1 MDGCIALSFSW
12 FYNARMPIVKKTR
25 LFCLLVFVSFFLV
38 HFSCRR
44 DSGIASPAEL
54 ILEKASVYTQDEM
67 RPWAEAVAIAGGR
80 IVYVG
85 ASPEASKFKGKGTK
99 VIDLSGKMV
108 LPGFHDSHVH
118 LVTGGIE
125 LGQCNLNGLAT
136 REEILAKIRDYALAH
151 PEKPWIAGGGW
162 DLPIFPGANPTKE
175 ELDGVVRDRPAY
187 LSAADGHSAWVNSRA
202 LEIAGVSVA
211 TPDPENG
218 RIERIPGSLEP
229 SGTLREAAMRLV
241 RRFIPEPTPE
251 EYEAGLLA
259 GLALANRF
267 GITSIIEASADDD
280 ILNAYEAADRS
291 KRLTVRVLASI
302 HVDTDRGIEQIEDLV
317 EKMHKFRGQYLRAT
331 AAKIFA
337 DGVIESHTAALLEP
351 YIDRPGDR
359 GKPLLEQAA
368 FDRLA
373 INLDKAG
380 FQIHIHA
387 IGDRAVRMSLNA
399 LEAARTANGPGDAR
413 HHIAHLEL
421 VDPADI
427 PRFQA
432 LGVVANFQPLWAY
445 PDLYITRLTEPI
457 LGPERSRRI
466 YPIGS
471 LVRNGALVVGGSDW
485 SVSSLNP
492 LEAIQVAV
500 TRRAPGDSAGAAWLP
515 EELIDLPT
523 ALAAYTINGAYL
535 SHQEEITGSIETGKA
550 ADLVVLDRNLF
561 EIPSAEIHQVKV
573 RMTLID
579 GKIVFSAAD

>member
-1 MDGCIALSFSW
+1 MQIE
-12 FYNARMPIVKKTR
+12 KKTR
-25 LFCLLVFVSFFLV
+25 LFRFLVIASFFLIQL
-38 HFSCRR
+38 SCRR
-44 DSGIASPAEL
+44 DSGISSPAEL
-54 ILEKASVYTQDEM
+54 ILDRASVYTLDKSQ
-67 RPWAEAVAIAGGR
+67 PWAEAVAIAQGK

-85 ASPEASKFKGKGTK
+85 ASPGVAKFRGKNTN
-99 VIDLSGKMV
+99 VIDLAGKMV

-125 LGQCNLNGLAT
+125 LEQCNLNGLAT
-136 REEILAKIRDYALAH
+136 REEILAQIRDYAVAH
-151 PEKPWIAGGGW
+151 PEKSWIVGGGW
-162 DLPIFPGANPTKE
+162 DLPVFPEANPTKE
-175 ELDGVVRDRPAY
+175 DLDGVVRDRPAY

-202 LEIAGVSVA
+202 LEIAGVSPA

-218 RIERIPGSLEP
+218 RIERIPGSSEP
-229 SGTLREAAMRLV
+229 SGTLRESAMRLV
-241 RRFIPEPTPE
+241 GRFVPESTIE
-251 EYEAGLLA
+251 EYESGLRA

-267 GITSIIEASADDD
+267 GITSIIEASADDS
-280 ILNAYEAADRS
+280 ILRAYEAADRS
-291 KRLTVRVLASI
+291 GRLTVRVLASI
-302 HVDTDRGIEQIEDLV
+302 HVDTDKGIEQIEDLV
-317 EKMHKFRGQYLRAT
+317 AKMRKFRGQYLRAT

-337 DGVIESHTAALLEP
+337 DGVIESHTAALLES

-387 IGDRAVRMSLNA
+387 IGDRAVRMSLDA
-399 LEAARTANGPGDAR
+399 LEAAREANGPRDSR

-421 VDPADI
+421 IHPADI

-445 PDLYITRLTEPI
+445 PDLYITKLTEPI
-457 LGPERSRRI
+457 LGPERSRRL

-471 LVRNGALVVGGSDW
+471 LVRSGAMVVGGSDW

-492 LEAIQVAV
+492 LVAIQVAV
-500 TRRAPGDSAGAAWLP
+500 TRRDPEDSAGAAWLP

-523 ALAAYTINGAYL
+523 ALAAYTINGADL
-535 SHQEEITGSIETGKA
+535 GHQEEITGSIETGKA

-561 EIPSAEIHQVKV
+561 EIPSTEIHQVKV
-573 RMTLID
+573 RMTLLE
-579 GKIVFSAAD
+579 GKIVFSSAD

>member
-1 MDGCIALSFSW
+1 M
-12 FYNARMPIVKKTR
+12 RIVKKTR
-25 LFCLLVFVSFFLV
+25 LFRLLAFVSLLLIQ
-38 HFSCRR
+38 FSCRR
-44 DSGIASPAEL
+44 DSGISSPAEL
-54 ILEKASVYTQDEM
+54 ILDKASVYTLNQSQ
-67 RPWAEAVAIAGGR
+67 PWAEAVAIAGGK

-85 ASPEASKFKGKGTK
+85 ASPGVTRFRGKSTK

-125 LGQCNLNGLAT
+125 LEQCNLNGLAT
-136 REEILAKIRDYALAH
+136 REEILAKIRDYALSH

-162 DLPIFPGANPTKE
+162 DLPIFPEANPTKE
-175 ELDGVVRDRPAY
+175 ELDGVVDNRPAY

-202 LEIAGVSVA
+202 LEIAGVSAA

-218 RIERIPGSLEP
+218 RVERAPGSAEP

-241 RRFIPEPTPE
+241 GRFVPEPTPE
-251 EYEAGLLA
+251 EYETGLLS

-267 GITSIIEASADDD
+267 GITSIIEASADDN
-280 ILNAYEAADRS
+280 ILSAYEEADRS
-291 KRLTVRVLASI
+291 GRLTVRVLASI
-302 HVDTDRGIEQIEDLV
+302 HVDPDKGTEQIEDLTG
-317 EKMHKFRGQYLRAT
+317 KMHKFKGRYLRAT
-331 AAKIFA
+331 SVKIFA

-351 YIDRPGDR
+351 YLDRPGER
-359 GKPLLEQAA
+359 GQALLEQAA
-368 FDRLA
+368 FERLA
-373 INLDKAG
+373 IGLDKAG

-387 IGDRAVRMSLNA
+387 IGDRAVRMSLDA
-399 LEAARTANGPGDAR
+399 LEAAREANGPRDAR

-427 PRFQA
+427 PRFQM

-445 PDLYITRLTEPI
+445 PDLYITKLTEPI
-457 LGPERSRRI
+457 LGPERSRRL

-471 LVRNGALVVGGSDW
+471 LVRSGAMIVGGSDW

-500 TRRAPGDSAGAAWLP
+500 TRRAPEDSVGVAWLP
-515 EELIDLPT
+515 EEQIDLAT
-523 ALAAYTINGAYL
+523 ALAAYTIKGACL
-535 SHQEEITGSIETGKA
+535 SHQEKISGSIETGKA

-561 EIPSAEIHQVKV
+561 EIPSSEIHQVRV
-573 RMTLID
+573 RMTLLE

>member
-1 MDGCIALSFSW
+1 ME
-12 FYNARMPIVKKTR
+12 IVKKTR
-25 LFCLLVFVSFFLV
+25 LFRLLVFVSFFIV

-44 DSGIASPAEL
+44 DSGISSPAEL
-54 ILEKASVYTQDEM
+54 ILDKASIYTLNKSQ
-67 RPWAEAVAIAGGR
+67 PWAEAIAIGGGK
-80 IVYVG
+80 IIYVG
-85 ASPEASKFKGKGTK
+85 TSPGVEKFRREGTK

-108 LPGFHDSHVH
+108 VPGFHDSHVH

-125 LGQCNLNGLAT
+125 LDQCSLTGLAT
-136 REEILAKIRDYALAH
+136 REEILAKIRDYAVAH
-151 PEKPWIAGGGW
+151 SEKPWIAGGGW
-162 DLPIFPGANPTKE
+162 DLPIFHEANPTKV
-175 ELDGVVRDRPAY
+175 ELDGVVGDRPAY

-202 LEIAGVSVA
+202 LEIAGVSAA

-218 RIERIPGSLEP
+218 RIERLPGSSEP
-229 SGTLREAAMRLV
+229 SGTLREAAMQLV
-241 RRFIPEPTPE
+241 GRFVPEPTPE
-251 EYEAGLLA
+251 EYQTGLLA

-267 GITSIIEASADDD
+267 GITSIIEASADEN
-280 ILNAYEAADRS
+280 ILSSYEEADR
-291 KRLTVRVLASI
+291 KGRLTVRMQASI
-302 HVDTDRGIEQIEDLV
+302 RVDPDKGTEQIEDLTA
-317 EKMHKFRGQYLRAT
+317 KMHKFKGQFLRAT
-331 AAKIFA
+331 SAKIFA

-387 IGDRAVRMSLNA
+387 IGDRAVRMSLDA
-399 LEAARTANGPGDAR
+399 LEAARKANGPREAR

-445 PDLYITRLTEPI
+445 PDLYITKLTEPI
-457 LGPERSRRI
+457 LGPERSRRL

-471 LVRNGALVVGGSDW
+471 LARSGAIIVGGSDW
-485 SVSSLNP
+485 SVSSINP

-500 TRRAPGDSAGAAWLP
+500 TRRAPEDPAGAAWLP

-550 ADLVVLDRNLF
+550 ADLVILDRNLF
-561 EIPSAEIHQVKV
+561 EIPSNEIHQIGV
-573 RMTLID
+573 RMTLLA
-579 GKIVFSAAD
+579 GKIVFSTAD